1 MEREMLKQL
10 LVSASA
16 ALLVLPV
23 MALEALPK
31 DVEQFITKREGCDHF
46 RGEIPEPGQKKRM
59 REVSREIK
67 RLCTGTDKAL
77 SQLKMKYAKDKA
89 VLQRLDDRAG
99 Y

>member
-77 SQLKMKYAKDKA
+77 SQLKMKYDKDKA

>member
-1 MEREMLKQL
+1 MEREMIKQL

-23 MALEALPK
+23 MALEVLPK

-77 SQLKMKYAKDKA
+77 SQLKMKYDKDKA